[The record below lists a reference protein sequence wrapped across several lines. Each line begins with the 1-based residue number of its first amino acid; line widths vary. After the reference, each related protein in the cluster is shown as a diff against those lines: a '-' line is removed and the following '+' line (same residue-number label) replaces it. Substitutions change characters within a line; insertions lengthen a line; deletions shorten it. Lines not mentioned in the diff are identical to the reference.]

1 MTSFRIILVL
11 AFVAGLS
18 ILYSGSAVAQEP
30 RDRISGQVESLL
42 SLAEQAY
49 AERSGPQGANWFRQI
64 EERQEDLLAALQWLI
79 DADEQERALRLAAQL
94 GYFWDGSFVE
104 GGHDWLERVLSL
116 PRAQAPTPD
125 RVLALTRSGTLAF
138 RLRQQDVAR
147 ARTREALTLAR
158 QLENN
163 EMIAF
168 ALTAF
173 ARIALRDEDHD
184 SVSRYATEAMAINL
198 SELDDPEGAAY
209 ARHMLAYS
217 ASMQNDWRR
226 SAELYEE
233 NLRVFSEAANL
244 YMVAVETGN
253 LAGVE
258 IRAGNLARGKE
269 LSREYLKL
277 AIELE
282 DELSLA
288 YAILGFG
295 QLAAEEQA
303 YERAVQFLAASEAL
317 REGLGTTWDPGAEKD
332 FVRYRGRAISA
343 LSEADFEAAWER
355 GRTMQRDEVIA
366 LALEY

>member
-1 MTSFRIILVL
+1 MTSFPIILVL
-11 AFVAGLS
+11 AFVTGLS
-18 ILYSGSAVAQEP
+18 ILYSASTVAQEP
-30 RDRISGQVESLL
+30 RNRISGHVDSLL

-49 AERSGPQGANWFRQI
+49 TERSGPQGADWFRQM

-79 DADEQERALRLAAQL
+79 DVDE
-94 GYFWDGSFVE
+94 
-104 GGHDWLERVLSL
+104 
-116 PRAQAPTPD
+116 
-125 RVLALTRSGTLAF
+125 LTRSGTLAF
-138 RLRQQDVAR
+138 RLRQQEDAR

-158 QLENN
+158 QLENS
-163 EMIAF
+163 EMIAL
-168 ALTAF
+168 ALTAL

-184 SVSRYATEAMAINL
+184 SVSRDATEAMAIYL
-198 SELDDPEGAAY
+198 SELDDPQGAAY

-217 ASMQNDWRR
+217 ASMQNAWRR
-226 SAELYEE
+226 SAALYEE
-233 NLRVFSEAANL
+233 NLRVFSQAGNL

-258 IRAGNLARGKE
+258 IRAGNSARGRE

-277 AIELE
+277 AIDLE

-303 YERAVQFLAASEAL
+303 YNRAVQFLAASEAIL
-317 REGLGTTWDPGAEKD
+317 AGLGTTWDPGAETD
-332 FVRYRGRAISA
+332 FVRYRERTISA
-343 LSEADFEAAWER
+343 LFKADFEAAWER

-366 LALEY
+366 LALDY

>member
-1 MTSFRIILVL
+1 MTGFRIILVL

-18 ILYSGSAVAQEP
+18 ILSSASAVAQEP
-30 RDRISGQVESLL
+30 VNPMSGRVDSLL

-49 AERSGPQGANWFRQI
+49 TERSGPEGTNWFRQM

-79 DADEQERALRLAAQL
+79 DADEQEKALRLAARL
-94 GYFWDGSFVE
+94 GYFWDGGFVE
-104 GGHDWLERVLSL
+104 GGLDWLERVLSL

-138 RLRQQDVAR
+138 RLRQQEVAH

-158 QLENN
+158 QLEDTD
-163 EMIAF
+163 MIAF
-168 ALTAF
+168 ALTAL

-184 SVSRYATEAMAINL
+184 SVSRHATEAMAIYLN
-198 SELDDPEGAAY
+198 ELDDPEGAAY

-217 ASMQNDWRR
+217 ASMQSAWRR

-233 NLRVFSEAANL
+233 NLRVFGEAANL

-277 AIELE
+277 VIELE

-295 QLAAEEQA
+295 QLAAEDHA
-303 YERAVQFLAASEAL
+303 YERAVQFLAASEAVL
-317 REGLGTTWDPGAEKD
+317 KGLGTTWDPGAEKD
-332 FVRYRGRAISA
+332 FVLYRERAISA
-343 LSEADFEAAWER
+343 LSKADFEAAWER